1 MNLILIIDII
11 FFLILNIKYS
21 LLINP
26 KNNNTKMMSRDHLFK
41 SILTDYNVLNRPS
54 SSEDDLTDIT
64 TELKLLQ
71 IDIDEKYQE
80 LVIKNCFSF

>member
-11 FFLILNIKYS
+11 FFLILNTKYS

-80 LVIKNCFSF
+80 LVIKNCFFF

>member
-1 MNLILIIDII
+1 MNLILNINII
-11 FFLILNIKYS
+11 FLLILNIKYS

-80 LVIKNCFSF
+80 LVIKN

>member
-1 MNLILIIDII
+1 
-11 FFLILNIKYS
+11 
-21 LLINP
+21 
-26 KNNNTKMMSRDHLFK
+26 MMSRDHLFK

>member
-11 FFLILNIKYS
+11 FFLILNTKYS

-80 LVIKNCFSF
+80 LVIKNFFSF

>member
-1 MNLILIIDII
+1 MNLILNINII
-11 FFLILNIKYS
+11 FLLILNIKYS
-21 LLINP
+21 LLINS

-80 LVIKNCFSF
+80 LVIKN